1 MADALKE
8 AIDSGKP
15 SLIEVEVEAA
25 DSGMFSPI
33 KAKVATTRKLG
44 IRWCIKLAQKGLVR

>member
-15 SLIEVEVEAA
+15 SLIEVEVEVA
-25 DSGMFSPI
+25 DSGMFGPD
-33 KAKVATTRKLG
+33 
-44 IRWCIKLAQKGLVR
+44 